1 MSQDWMCLTG
11 NIVSYYHVMLST
23 LVPPFFFQFILPCS
37 SILTR
42 EDWKNTERYYKF
54 YLMEENLVAGNIAE
68 GHSKPMFLPLF
79 FFF

>member
-11 NIVSYYHVMLST
+11 NIVSYHNLILSN

-37 SILTR
+37 SISMR

-54 YLMEENLVAGNIAE
+54 YLIEESLIVGNITE
-68 GHSKPMFLPLF
+68 GHSKPMFLPL
-79 FFF
+79 